1 MTVMKKIYE
10 KPQME
15 VVQIGVSQFLCTSKN
30 SGEFG
35 APPFEL
41 DSEDEG

>member
-1 MTVMKKIYE
+1 MTVMKKKYE

-15 VVQIGVSQFLCTSKN
+15 VVQIGVSQFLCISTN

-35 APPFEL
+35 APPFEP

>member
-41 DSEDEG
+41 DSENEG